1 MPTVLRIPPEPQ
13 RYRRLAHDL
22 LEESRRAGRRH
33 RRCSDRPALRGRT
46 FAAQN
51 PTSSGGETLVVEE
64 AHVDWIDRSN
74 VASLHE
80 GVIERMELTIGMP
93 VAKGKPIGYLHHEI
107 AELTVKKAE
116 VAANSIGP
124 REKGKAQRELAAAV
138 VAINKRLN
146 ERIKGSVSYEEM
158 AKAEAELKVAVAT
171 TVEADERVKLDQAEL
186 ALAQQALLEHTI
198 VAPFD
203 GIIIERMKG
212 PGERVGANE
221 PVVKLGNLGKL
232 RIWGYVPLS
241 YYYRVK
247 EGQVVEFQPRLI
259 GERHNPLPIELKRFR
274 GKITFVDPQIQA
286 VGETA
291 VRIYAEF
298 ENKDFE
304 LRPGLKGVMTI
315 YLELRTSRA
324 APTVGS
330 RAQPVG
336 LDR

>member
-1 MPTVLRIPPEPQ
+1 MISSKKAAALAAGIAVVLSAP
-13 RYRRLAHDL
+13 L
-22 LEESRRAGRRH
+22 LG
-33 RRCSDRPALRGRT
+33 GT

-51 PTSSGGETLVVEE
+51 PTSAGGETLVVEE
-64 AHVDWIDRSN
+64 AHVDWIDRAN

-80 GVIERMELTIGMP
+80 GVIERMELSIGMP
-93 VAKGKPIGYLHHEI
+93 VAKGGKIGSLHQEI

-116 VAANSIGP
+116 VAAHSIGP
-124 REKGKAQRELAAAV
+124 KAKADAQRELAAAV
-138 VAINKRLN
+138 VAISNRLNKR
-146 ERIKGSVSYEEM
+146 IPGSVSSEEM
-158 AKAEAELKVAVAT
+158 LKAEAELKVAAASGI
-171 TVEADERVKLDQAEL
+171 EADERVKLDQAEL

-247 EGQVVEFQPRLI
+247 EGQVVEFQARLI

-298 ENKDFE
+298 DNKNFE
-304 LRPGLKGVMTI
+304 LRPGLKGVMTV
-315 YLELRTSRA
+315 YLGSEESTADAGAPAVGARTA
-324 APTVGS
+324 
-330 RAQPVG
+330 PVG
-336 LDR
+336 VGR

>member
-1 MPTVLRIPPEPQ
+1 MISSKKAAALAAGIAVVLSAPM
-13 RYRRLAHDL
+13 LGGSL
-22 LEESRRAGRRH
+22 
-33 RRCSDRPALRGRT
+33 
-46 FAAQN
+46 AAQN
-51 PTSSGGETLVVEE
+51 PNSSAGETLVVED
-64 AHVDWIDRSN
+64 AHVDWIDRAN

-80 GVIERMELTIGMP
+80 GVIERMELSIGMP
-93 VAKGKPIGYLHHEI
+93 VSKGGKIGALHKEI

-124 REKGKAQRELAAAV
+124 REKGKAQKDLAATV
-138 VAINKRLN
+138 VAINLRLN
-146 ERIKGSVSYEEM
+146 RISKGSVSYEEQ
-158 AKAEAELKVAVAT
+158 AKAEAELKVAQAAI
-171 TVEADERVKLDQAEL
+171 VEAEERVKLDEAEL
-186 ALAQQALLEHTI
+186 ALAKQALLEHTI

-221 PVVKLGNLGKL
+221 PVVKIGNLGKL

-274 GKITFVDPQIQA
+274 GKITFVDPQVQP

-304 LRPGLKGVMTI
+304 LRPGLKGTMTV
-315 YLELRTSRA
+315 YLASDEPTAA
-324 APTVGS
+324 APAVGA
-330 RAQPVG
+330 RNVG
-336 LDR
+336 VGR